1 MKLLTTDTYLAVVRN
16 SIGSNMFRN
25 LYAEVDGEKTDILN
39 NGELSCA
46 YFVSSVLYLFKLV
59 DAVHATVSGTEKD
72 LENSGWTEIEE
83 PKAGAVLVWGEI
95 DFGGGSLHRHIGFYT
110 GDDKAVSN
118 DYKTGTPQEHDW
130 KFNGERKLEKILWNT
145 KLQ

>member
-1 MKLLTTDTYLAVVRN
+1 MID
-16 SIGSNMFRN
+16 S
-25 LYAEVDGEKTDILN
+25 
-39 NGELSCA
+39 
-46 YFVSSVLYLFKLV
+46 
-59 DAVHATVSGTEKD
+59 VHATVSGTEKD

-83 PKAGAVLVWGEI
+83 PKPGAVLIWGEV
-95 DFGGGSLHRHIGFYT
+95 DFGGGNLHRHIGFYV
-110 GDDKAVSN
+110 GEDLAVSN